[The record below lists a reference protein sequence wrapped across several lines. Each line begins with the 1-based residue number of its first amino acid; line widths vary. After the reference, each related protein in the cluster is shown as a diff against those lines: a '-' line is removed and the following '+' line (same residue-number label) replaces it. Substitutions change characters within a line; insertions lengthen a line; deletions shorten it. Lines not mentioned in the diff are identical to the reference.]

1 VLTLTAMLLATRIGL
16 IDLIAK
22 GYGYLAWVII
32 AVYAIPLA
40 TVGAWRIFAYDKGQ
54 RAPRAIL

>member
-1 VLTLTAMLLATRIGL
+1 MLLAARIGL

-32 AVYAIPLA
+32 AVYAVPLV
-40 TVGAWRIFAYDKGQ
+40 TVGAWHIFVRTSTSEEAEES
-54 RAPRAIL
+54 AIL